1 MKKILPGLVALAFAV
16 GFSAF
21 TSKTQPSLKNSDV
34 VFNWFN
40 SSDNSYL
47 TSTGSSASPN
57 SACTAAGD
65 NCVKGFQS
73 TQIDPVY
80 PGGTPTISYARN

>member
-1 MKKILPGLVALAFAV
+1 MKKILPGLFALLLAI

-21 TSKTQPSLKNSDV
+21 SPKAKQITKGSDDV
-34 VFNWFN
+34 YNWFN

-57 SACTAAGD
+57 SCTANGD
-65 NCVKGFQS
+65 NCVKGFLS
-73 TQIDPVY
+73 TQVNTTY
-80 PGGTPTISYARN
+80 PGGTPTISYARNP